1 MVESMAGL
9 LSWRPEAALLPP
21 AHLLAL
27 LDPAA
32 AWLSEWLHSLLAR
45 SHLIASL
52 ARSPRYLSS
61 LMDNLIRDL
70 ESKPLDYW
78 NMLAEELR
86 RVRQVPADASRHMSC
101 ELVQAVVFMHNLSLV
116 GKMARFRQAWGLL
129 PDQARLLAALVNI
142 LSVDHL
148 DPDLGRL
155 LARCLRSMLAE
166 SPDGSDQQLISM
178 MGRLSESAG
187 SIVIVSFMQAM
198 AVPQLPRLVCD
209 NFLSFCHQ
217 VLSPTQVTPDIF
229 AAMTQVIL
237 MLHVH
242 CPIRNS
248 EKGEALLETF
258 VGLALEDSSSG
269 RDLLLHMLRS
279 STALVS
285 TMLSHEPED
294 GPLHLFV
301 ASNIQLSPDLLS
313 HFPSGAGDLLDRQ
326 LDRLWELL
334 SGDRTFVPLED
345 AASDRQLLE
354 TFCLAVA
361 PNGIAGRLEAD
372 SPLETDPGLQER
384 LLLPAYNTAI
394 LRLLMVAAANL
405 DTRMALISDFG
416 LKGRIDRELEA
427 CYLGDEPV
435 VDESYLHLRYL
446 RGWLSGLAG
455 PQEAPLPDLQPPG
468 ERASQHSR

>member
-1 MVESMAGL
+1 MAGL
-9 LSWRPEAALLPP
+9 LSWKPEAALLPP

-52 ARSPRYLSS
+52 ARSPRYLTS
-61 LMDNLIRDL
+61 LTDSLIRDL
-70 ESKPLDYW
+70 ESKPMDYW

-86 RVRQVPADASRHMSC
+86 RVGQVSADASRHMSG

-116 GKMARFRQAWGLL
+116 GKMARFRQTWALL
-129 PDQARLLAALVNI
+129 PDPARLLTALVNI
-142 LSVDHL
+142 LSVEHL
-148 DPDLGRL
+148 DPDLARL
-155 LARCLRSMLAE
+155 MARCLRSMIAE
-166 SPDGSDQQLISM
+166 SPDSDQQLISM
-178 MGRLSESAG
+178 MGRLSESCG
-187 SIVIVSFMQAM
+187 WSNVTVSFLQAM
-198 AVPQLPRLVCD
+198 AVPQLPRLVND
-209 NFLSFCHQ
+209 SFLSFCHQ
-217 VLSPTQVTPDIF
+217 VLSPTQVTPDMF

-237 MLHVH
+237 MLHTH

-248 EKGEALLETF
+248 EKGKVLLEAF

-269 RDLLLHMLRS
+269 RDLLLQMLRS

-285 TMLSHEPED
+285 AMLSREPKD

-301 ASNIQLSPDLLS
+301 ASNIQLSPALLA
-313 HFPSGAGDLLDRQ
+313 HFPSGGGDLLDRQ

-334 SGDRTFVPLED
+334 FGDRTFVPLED

-361 PNGIAGRLEAD
+361 PNGLAGRLETD
-372 SPLETDPGLQER
+372 SPLETDPDLQER

-405 DTRMALISDFG
+405 DTRLALISDFG

-427 CYLGDEPV
+427 CYSGDEPV

-455 PQEAPLPDLQPPG
+455 PREAPLPDLQPPG

>member
-9 LSWRPEAALLPP
+9 LSWKPEAGLLPP

-52 ARSPRYLSS
+52 ARSPRYLTS
-61 LMDNLIRDL
+61 LTDNLIRDL
-70 ESKPLDYW
+70 EAKPFDYW

-86 RVRQVPADASRHMSC
+86 RVRQVPADASRHMSV

-116 GKMARFRQAWGLL
+116 GKMARFRQAWALL
-129 PDQARLLAALVNI
+129 PDPVRLLAALVNI
-142 LSVDHL
+142 LSVEHL
-148 DPDLGRL
+148 DPDLARL
-155 LARCLRSMLAE
+155 MAHCLRSMLAE
-166 SPDGSDQQLISM
+166 SPDSDHQLISM
-178 MGRLSESAG
+178 MGRLPESAG
-187 SIVIVSFMQAM
+187 SNVIVSFMQAM
-198 AVPQLPRLVCD
+198 AVPQLPRLVSD
-209 NFLSFCHQ
+209 SFLSFCHQ

-229 AAMTQVIL
+229 AAMTQVIR
-237 MLHVH
+237 MLHTN

-248 EKGEALLETF
+248 EKGEVLLEAF
-258 VGLALEDSSSG
+258 IGLALEDSSLG
-269 RDLLLHMLRS
+269 RDLLLQLLRS
-279 STALVS
+279 STALLS
-285 TMLSHEPED
+285 TMLSHEPKD
-294 GPLHLFV
+294 SPLHLFV
-301 ASNIQLSPDLLS
+301 ASNIQLSPGLLA
-313 HFPSGAGDLLDRQ
+313 HFPSGGGDLLDRQ

-361 PNGIAGRLEAD
+361 PNGLAGRLGAD

-405 DTRMALISDFG
+405 DTGLALISDFG

-427 CYLGDEPV
+427 CYSGDEPV

-455 PQEAPLPDLQPPG
+455 PMEAPLPDLQPPG
-468 ERASQHSR
+468 ERASQQSR

>member
-1 MVESMAGL
+1 MAGL
-9 LSWRPEAALLPP
+9 LSWKPEAALLPP

-86 RVRQVPADASRHMSC
+86 RVRQVPADASRHMSG

-116 GKMARFRQAWGLL
+116 GKMARFGQAWGLL
-129 PDQARLLAALVNI
+129 PDPARLLAALVNI
-142 LSVDHL
+142 LSVEHL

-155 LARCLRSMLAE
+155 MACCLKSMLTD
-166 SPDGSDQQLISM
+166 SPDSDQQLISM
-178 MGRLSESAG
+178 MKRLSESAG
-187 SIVIVSFMQAM
+187 SNVTVSFLRAM
-198 AVPQLPRLVCD
+198 AVPQLPRLVTD
-209 NFLSFCHQ
+209 NYLSFCHQ
-217 VLSPTQVTPDIF
+217 VISPTQVTPDLF

-237 MLHVH
+237 MLHTH

-248 EKGEALLETF
+248 EKGEVLLEAF
-258 VGLALEDSSSG
+258 VGLALEDPSSG
-269 RDLLLHMLRS
+269 RDLLLQLLRS
-279 STALVS
+279 SPALVS
-285 TMLSHEPED
+285 TMLSHEPKD
-294 GPLHLFV
+294 GPLHLCV
-301 ASNIQLSPDLLS
+301 ASNIQLSPGLLA

-326 LDRLWELL
+326 LDTLWELL

-345 AASDRQLLE
+345 AASDRQLLD
-354 TFCLAVA
+354 TFCLAAA
-361 PNGIAGRLEAD
+361 PNGLAGRMEAD

-384 LLLPAYNTAI
+384 LLLPAYDTAI
-394 LRLLMVAAANL
+394 LRMLMVAAANL
-405 DTRMALISDFG
+405 DTRMALLSDFG

-427 CYLGDEPV
+427 CFAGDEPV

-446 RGWLSGLAG
+446 RGWLNGLAG